1 MGLGFCAV
9 PRWLPCRFFPL
20 DKQEDLIRVAIAAL
34 RQHPWQCGCITMGA
48 MLLAGPMAVFP
59 ASAPAATA
67 GGSPIEEVQS
77 ALTDRYQTTVP
88 QPVRRALGLR
98 KRDRI
103 RYAIR
108 ANGEVVLQRLCPEP
122 VEDDPALAPFLS
134 LLQQDI
140 TVHPERLQPIT
151 ADLAGRLQE
160 LVGGIE
166 VNLDAPLLDDDGY
179 AGDLVTGIT
188 V

>member
-1 MGLGFCAV
+1 
-9 PRWLPCRFFPL
+9 
-20 DKQEDLIRVAIAAL
+20 
-34 RQHPWQCGCITMGA
+34 
-48 MLLAGPMAVFP
+48 MLLACPMAVLP
-59 ASAPAATA
+59 ASSPAANA
-67 GGSPIEEVQS
+67 GESPIQEVES

-103 RYAIR
+103 CYAIR

-122 VEDDPALAPFLS
+122 VEDDPALAPFLA

-140 TVHPERLQPIT
+140 AAHPERLLPIT
-151 ADLAGRLQE
+151 ANLAGRLQE

-166 VNLDAPLLDDDGY
+166 VNLDAPLSHDDDC
-179 AGDLVTGIT
+179 AGDLATDVT